1 MLARIIFL
9 CYHKST
15 HSNQQIQESGER
27 KMFIERTW
35 EDGKVELFSMDAGTV
50 LRMHEGYAS
59 CWHLEVDAGGKTYV
73 LLKNTSITIIQQ
85 KYAAVKEQW
94 VGNKTVVAVTEE

>member
-1 MLARIIFL
+1 M
-9 CYHKST
+9 
-15 HSNQQIQESGER
+15 N
-27 KMFIERTW
+27 
-35 EDGKVELFSMDAGTV
+35 
-50 LRMHEGYAS
+50 EGYAS

-94 VGNKTVVAVTEE
+94 IGNKAIVAVIEE